1 MIYGKLPVV
10 FLSVLTSEKKDSTN
24 HQIATYILEHIDE
37 MQNIG
42 IQDLAK
48 RCHVAMSSISRFC
61 KEIGLKDFAQLKE
74 LLADSNFYFEE
85 QSQSTSLQVRVRDY
99 GQKIYESIQ
108 MVESSLNLKQLISL
122 CQDLYQYQRVG
133 IFGLLKA
140 QTAAMNLQTDLL
152 MTGKQV
158 KSYVSYF
165 QQMDYI
171 LNADEND
178 LIIILSYTGS
188 YFEYE
193 NLRVLQKK
201 LEAPKI
207 WMITS
212 VQENYPYFVD
222 EVLTFQSLQDQGSH
236 PYQLQFI
243 ASLIAQEYNYRYKI

>member
-42 IQDLAK
+42 IQDLAN

-108 MVESSLNLKQLISL
+108 MVESSLNLKQLIS
-122 CQDLYQYQRVG
+122 
-133 IFGLLKA
+133 
-140 QTAAMNLQTDLL
+140 
-152 MTGKQV
+152 
-158 KSYVSYF
+158 
-165 QQMDYI
+165 
-171 LNADEND
+171 
-178 LIIILSYTGS
+178 
-188 YFEYE
+188 
-193 NLRVLQKK
+193 
-201 LEAPKI
+201 
-207 WMITS
+207 
-212 VQENYPYFVD
+212 
-222 EVLTFQSLQDQGSH
+222 
-236 PYQLQFI
+236 
-243 ASLIAQEYNYRYKI
+243 